1 MACKPISH
9 GKKITDLKSGSSQ
22 QGLQPVSLPRE
33 TFTTI
38 KRDHFGKRIGF
49 VVSKDVFWYLIK
61 FKLLFATPFLHSI
74 VGGIGVKEHFEVNV
88 CPLAV
93 RLTHR
98 LFKKVMVFFFPQRAH
113 EYEGEVGEVE
123 LGFRGEPPYI
133 KTEYYFNEWNLTV
146 CRMKIPYKMIQ
157 LR

>member
-1 MACKPISH
+1 M
-9 GKKITDLKSGSSQ
+9 
-22 QGLQPVSLPRE
+22 
-33 TFTTI
+33 
-38 KRDHFGKRIGF
+38 
-49 VVSKDVFWYLIK
+49 K
-61 FKLLFATPFLHSI
+61 FKLLFATPFFHVI

-133 KTEYYFNEWNLTV
+133 KTEYYFNE
-146 CRMKIPYKMIQ
+146 
-157 LR
+157 

>member
-1 MACKPISH
+1 M
-9 GKKITDLKSGSSQ
+9 
-22 QGLQPVSLPRE
+22 
-33 TFTTI
+33 
-38 KRDHFGKRIGF
+38 
-49 VVSKDVFWYLIK
+49 
-61 FKLLFATPFLHSI
+61 
-74 VGGIGVKEHFEVNV
+74 KEHFEVNV

-133 KTEYYFNEWNLTV
+133 KTEYYFNEKNLTV

-157 LR
+157 LRWFTYSRR

>member
-1 MACKPISH
+1 MC
-9 GKKITDLKSGSSQ
+9 D
-22 QGLQPVSLPRE
+22 
-33 TFTTI
+33 
-38 KRDHFGKRIGF
+38 
-49 VVSKDVFWYLIK
+49 
-61 FKLLFATPFLHSI
+61 TPFLHSI

-123 LGFRGEPPYI
+123 LGFRGESPYI
-133 KTEYYFNEWNLTV
+133 KTEYYFKEET
-146 CRMKIPYKMIQ
+146 RMKLHSM
-157 LR
+157 